1 MIYIGIDIAK
11 NSHFASAV
19 NSDGEVLVKPFSF
32 SNSRE
37 GFNLFISKIKDFSI
51 DECLIGLESTGH
63 YGDNLICF
71 LFPKGFKIGMINAIQ
86 TNSLRNSNIRK
97 TKNDKIDTFLISKCL
112 ILGDYT
118 LIQEKDINI
127 IKLRTLCRF
136 RFDVIQSQTRLKI
149 QLTTCLDLLFPEL
162 HIFFKGNLHLK
173 TSYALLE
180 KYSSSQEIL
189 KVRIDVL
196 SRLLASASKGRYSYD
211 EAVELKK
218 IAKES
223 IGIDNPAISIQV
235 KCLIN
240 QLALLKEQISSIDIN
255 IKEIM
260 DKLNSPILTIPG
272 IGYTLGAIILS
283 EIGDIKR
290 FSNPT
295 KLLAYAGLD
304 PSVRQSGNFNAN
316 TTRISKRGS
325 KHLRYAIHR
334 ASFVIVYNNDVFYEY
349 YTTKRSKGKSH
360 YNVLGHVS
368 NKLVRI
374 IFKLLTE
381 NIPFN
386 LS

>member
-1 MIYIGIDIAK
+1 MTFIGIDIAK
-11 NSHFASAV
+11 STHFASAV
-19 NSDGEVLVKPFSF
+19 NSDGEVLVNPFSF
-32 SNSRE
+32 ENSKK
-37 GFNLFISKIKDFSI
+37 GFDLFISKLKNFDL
-51 DECLIGLESTGH
+51 DNCLVGLESTGH

-71 LFPKGFKIGMINAIQ
+71 LFPKGFKIGIINPIQ
-86 TNSLRNSNIRK
+86 TNSLRSSNIRK
-97 TKNDKIDTFLISKCL
+97 TKNDKIDTFLIAKCL
-112 ILGDYT
+112 QLGNFS
-118 LIQEKDINI
+118 LIQEKDIHI

-136 RFDVIQSQTRLKI
+136 RFDIIQSQTRLKT

-162 HIFFKGNLHLK
+162 DNFFKGNLHLK

-180 KYSSSQEIL
+180 KYSSPKEISNT
-189 KVRIDVL
+189 RIDTL
-196 SRLLASASKGRYSYD
+196 TKLLATTSRGHYSYD
-211 EAVELKK
+211 DAVNLKS
-218 IAKES
+218 IAKNS
-223 IGIDNPAISIQV
+223 IGIENPAISIQV

-240 QLALLKEQISSIDIN
+240 QLALLKEQISSIDKN

-260 DKLNSPILTIPG
+260 DSLNSNILTIPG
-272 IGYTLGAIILS
+272 ISYTLGAIIIS
-283 EIGDIKR
+283 EIGDIHR

-304 PSVRQSGNFNAN
+304 PSVRQSGKFNAK

-325 KHLRYAIHR
+325 KHLRYAIER
-334 ASFVIVYNNDVFYEY
+334 ASSLIIWNNDVFYEY

-360 YNVLGHVS
+360 NNSVGHVC
-368 NKLVRI
+368 NKLVRV

>member
-11 NSHFASAV
+11 ISHFASAV
-19 NSDGEVLVKPFSF
+19 NSDGEVVIKPFSF
-32 SNSRE
+32 DNSRE
-37 GFNLFISKIKDFSI
+37 GFNLFLTKLKDFTTE
-51 DECLIGLESTGH
+51 DCLVGLESTGH

-71 LFPKGFKIGMINAIQ
+71 LFPKGFKIGLINAIQ

-97 TKNDKIDTFLISKCL
+97 TKNDKVDTFLIAKCL
-112 ILGDYT
+112 VLGDYT

-136 RFDVIQSQTRLKI
+136 RFDIIQSQTKLKT

-162 HIFFKGNLHLK
+162 NNFFKGNLHLK
-173 TSYALLE
+173 TSYTLLE
-180 KYSSSQEIL
+180 KYSSPKEIS
-189 KVRIDVL
+189 KVRINTL
-196 SRLLASASKGRYSYD
+196 TKLLASASKGKYSYD
-211 EAVELKK
+211 EALNLKNL
-218 IAKES
+218 AKES
-223 IGIDNPAISIQV
+223 IGVDNPAISIQV

-240 QLALLKEQISSIDIN
+240 QLALLKEQIGSIDKN

-260 DKLNSPILTIPG
+260 DELNSPILTIPG

-283 EIGDIKR
+283 EIGDIKK

-304 PSVRQSGNFNAN
+304 PSVRQSGNFNAK

-360 YNVLGHVS
+360 NNALGHVCH
-368 NKLVRI
+368 KLVRV

-381 NIPFN
+381 NIPFK
-386 LS
+386 

>member
-1 MIYIGIDIAK
+1 MIFIGIDIAK
-11 NSHFASAV
+11 NTHFASAV
-19 NSDGEVLVKPFSF
+19 NSDGEILVNPFSF
-32 SNSRE
+32 ENSKK
-37 GFNLFISKIKDFSI
+37 GFDLFLFKFKNI
-51 DECLIGLESTGH
+51 DLDNCLVGLESTGH

-71 LFPKGFKIGMINAIQ
+71 LFPKGFKIGIINPIQ
-86 TNSLRNSNIRK
+86 TNSLRSSNIRK
-97 TKNDKIDTFLISKCL
+97 TKNDKIDTFLITKCL
-112 ILGDYT
+112 QLGNFS
-118 LIQEKDINI
+118 LVQEKDISI

-136 RFDVIQSQTRLKI
+136 RFDIIQSQTRLKT

-162 HIFFKGNLHLK
+162 DNFFKGNLHLK

-180 KYSSSQEIL
+180 KYSSPKEISNT
-189 KVRIDVL
+189 RIDTL
-196 SRLLASASKGRYSYD
+196 TKLLTSSSKGHYSYD
-211 EAVELKK
+211 EAVSLKS
-218 IAKES
+218 IAKDS
-223 IGIDNPAISIQV
+223 IGIENPAISIQV

-240 QLALLKEQISSIDIN
+240 QLALLKEQINSIDKN

-260 DKLNSPILTIPG
+260 NTLNSKILTIPG
-272 IGYTLGAIILS
+272 ISYTLGAIIIS
-283 EIGDIKR
+283 EIGDIHR

-304 PSVRQSGNFNAN
+304 PSVRQSGKFNAK

-325 KHLRYAIHR
+325 KHLRYAIQR
-334 ASFVIVYNNDVFYEY
+334 AASLIIWNNDMFYEY

-360 YNVLGHVS
+360 NNAVGHVC
-368 NKLVRI
+368 NKLVRV

>member
-19 NSDGEVLVKPFSF
+19 NSDGEVVIKPFSF
-32 SNSRE
+32 DNSRE
-37 GFNLFISKIKDFSI
+37 GFNLFLTKLKDFTTE
-51 DECLIGLESTGH
+51 DCLVGLESTGH

-71 LFPKGFKIGMINAIQ
+71 LFPKGFKIGLINAIQ

-97 TKNDKIDTFLISKCL
+97 TKNDKVDTFLIAKCL
-112 ILGDYT
+112 VLGDYT
-118 LIQEKDINI
+118 IIQEKDINI

-136 RFDVIQSQTRLKI
+136 RFDIIQSQTKLKT

-162 HIFFKGNLHLK
+162 NNFFKGNLHLK
-173 TSYALLE
+173 TSYTLLE
-180 KYSSSQEIL
+180 KYSSSKEIS
-189 KVRIDVL
+189 KVRINTL
-196 SRLLASASKGRYSYD
+196 TKLLASASKGKYSYD
-211 EAVELKK
+211 EALNLKNL
-218 IAKES
+218 AKES
-223 IGIDNPAISIQV
+223 IGVDNPAISIQV

-240 QLALLKEQISSIDIN
+240 QLALLKEQISSIDKN

-260 DKLNSPILTIPG
+260 DELNSPILTIPG

-283 EIGDIKR
+283 EIGDIKK

-304 PSVRQSGNFNAN
+304 PSVRQSGNFNAK

-360 YNVLGHVS
+360 NNALGHVCH
-368 NKLVRI
+368 KLVRV

-381 NIPFN
+381 NIPFK
-386 LS
+386 

>member
-1 MIYIGIDIAK
+1 MTFIGIDIAK
-11 NSHFASAV
+11 NTHFASAV
-19 NSDGEVLVKPFSF
+19 NSDGEVLVNPFSF
-32 SNSRE
+32 ENSKK
-37 GFNLFISKIKDFSI
+37 GFDLFISKFKNFDL
-51 DECLIGLESTGH
+51 DNCLVGLESTGH

-71 LFPKGFKIGMINAIQ
+71 LFPKGFKIGIINPIQ
-86 TNSLRNSNIRK
+86 TNSLRSSNIRK
-97 TKNDKIDTFLISKCL
+97 TKNDKIDTFLIAKCL
-112 ILGDYT
+112 QLGNFS
-118 LIQEKDINI
+118 LMQEKDISI

-136 RFDVIQSQTRLKI
+136 RFDIIQSQTRLKT

-162 HIFFKGNLHLK
+162 DNFFKGNLHLK

-180 KYSSSQEIL
+180 KYSSPKEISNT
-189 KVRIDVL
+189 RIDTL
-196 SRLLASASKGRYSYD
+196 TKLLTVSSKGHYSYD
-211 EAVELKK
+211 EAVKLKS
-218 IAKES
+218 IAKNS
-223 IGIDNPAISIQV
+223 IGIENLAISIQV

-240 QLALLKEQISSIDIN
+240 QLALLKEQISSIDKN

-260 DKLNSPILTIPG
+260 DNFNSNILTIPG
-272 IGYTLGAIILS
+272 ISYTLGAIILS
-283 EIGDIKR
+283 EIGDIHR

-304 PSVRQSGNFNAN
+304 PSVRQSGKFNAK

-325 KHLRYAIHR
+325 KHLRYAIQR
-334 ASFVIVYNNDVFYEY
+334 ASSLIIWNNDVFYEY

-360 YNVLGHVS
+360 NNSVGHVC
-368 NKLVRI
+368 NKLVRV